1 MNSATNNN
9 WPNAIFLD
17 MAPLNAIIAVK
28 YSFSESFKSTIVEG
42 AGK

>member
-1 MNSATNNN
+1 MYSATN
-9 WPNAIFLD
+9 WPNAISLD

-28 YSFSESFKSTIVEG
+28 YLFSESFKSTIMEG